1 MDHTGFDIGVQEP
14 ELAAVRQGGLD
25 EIAIASLNDPL
36 VVAGKE
42 LTKQSEAFFQRFAS
56 CTPIPSDFITMAR
69 RLIGNAPRPKLT
81 RRVDP
86 SRRSF
91 RVSHFLRCSGDL
103 DKEGFLEHRDEPRRL
118 GPP

>member
-56 CTPIPSDFITMAR
+56 CTPIPSDFIQGQSWNVGVADEAASHR
-69 RLIGNAPRPKLT
+69 AFT
-81 RRVDP
+81 R
-86 SRRSF
+86 S
-91 RVSHFLRCSGDL
+91 CIA
-103 DKEGFLEHRDEPRRL
+103 
-118 GPP
+118 